1 MWDDLHWSNITRWL
15 VTAIVWLFLLSF
27 VTDFREHLGY
37 DIYLIVVTIAVAYWA
52 TRRGPRQERIEAY
65 LKVVANRVLFTNN
78 EQARLLEEGRRLRAD
93 QTILIREYDTQA
105 DYQREATV
113 LHAEGWRVTSS
124 ISQQPR
130 SGCLRILTLGIFA
143 LVFHPK
149 AVLVIT
155 YERERS

>member
-1 MWDDLHWSNITRWL
+1 MTNDSGLQQSESWYQSTPLVIGALVIAPPLGLYLMWDDLHWSNITRWL

-78 EQARLLEEGRRLRAD
+78 EQLGCWRRGAD
-93 QTILIREYDTQA
+93 F
-105 DYQREATV
+105 
-113 LHAEGWRVTSS
+113 G
-124 ISQQPR
+124 
-130 SGCLRILTLGIFA
+130 LTKPF
-143 LVFHPK
+143 
-149 AVLVIT
+149 
-155 YERERS
+155 